1 MNWDSDIMY
10 WSANAQQKLVFSNI
24 YKNDNSRDKKKSS
37 CYMWGLALIYHIES
51 NIFDWSLEEKI
62 KYVSDNIWKD
72 YSKEFKERQIEDGI
86 VMGSIDG
93 GDSPGMRQLKQW
105 SRIMDEK
112 SKFISDQ
119 TYTEKT
125 WQMLEEMLKSNT
137 GLFKEYERI
146 NNTIL
151 SEKLKGD
158 TLVGKSEESLL
169 EKGTI

>member
-1 MNWDSDIMY
+1 MLFRS
-10 WSANAQQKLVFSNI
+10 
-24 YKNDNSRDKKKSS
+24 
-37 CYMWGLALIYHIES
+37 
-51 NIFDWSLEEKI
+51 
-62 KYVSDNIWKD
+62 
-72 YSKEFKERQIEDGI
+72 
-86 VMGSIDG
+86 
-93 GDSPGMRQLKQW
+93 DSPGMRQLKQW